1 MIEDDSRGSMK
12 RICGLSTLL
21 RLCAI
26 PLNLALSQ
34 TLARAVSSATQG
46 DVHAVLRQS
55 IWTLVFALLL
65 FTIGLAGQISLQKRT
80 LRALNQSRLGFLEKV
95 LGSSLPRL
103 FGADHG
109 ELLENL
115 NDDIEASS
123 ARYTR
128 IWPSMLAGL
137 LTAVAYVLY
146 LLPKSPAV
154 AAALLGVSLLQ
165 LIPPVLVKRYMQINY
180 DDCREIESKITD
192 QVVEAVAG
200 FETIRMY
207 DLGEWWLRRMAA
219 LHRRYVIVGNRSE
232 ATATA
237 QISMG
242 KLLDNLLKYGTYA
255 LLGVF
260 AMLGVCTM
268 ETAILGIALSPS
280 LYEAMKLLFSIIPS
294 LAVARTADTRLAKWD
309 DCQAH
314 STALPEDGCVSLCDV
329 ACGYGEQRVLD
340 GVSYQ
345 FDADKTYLFEGA
357 NGSGKSTLMHLMAG
371 LLRPERG
378 VVLVGNV
385 PPSELAEATYP
396 GELLFIP
403 QADPEFDL
411 TAEELCKMLVP
422 RRMDD
427 FAQTAARLGLRPD
440 RVNACAI
447 RELSGGERKKAILAL
462 AFSLSPRIL
471 LLDEPTNHLD
481 QQAQSALCALIRE
494 RRGATFLISHD
505 PQCRAVADEVLTIA
519 NGGIRHAACE

>member
-1 MIEDDSRGSMK
+1 MMTDDSRGYMK
-12 RICGLSTLL
+12 KICCLSSLV

-34 TLARAVSSATQG
+34 ALARAVSSATQG
-46 DVHAVLRQS
+46 DVQAVLRQS

-65 FTIGLAGQISLQKRT
+65 FAIGLAGQIALQKRA
-80 LRALNQSRLGFLEKV
+80 LRALNRARLAFLERV
-95 LGSSLPRL
+95 LGSPLPRL

-123 ARYTR
+123 ARCTR
-128 IWPSMLAGL
+128 LWPTMLAGL

-154 AAALLGVSLLQ
+154 AATLMGISLLQ
-165 LIPPVLVKRYMQINY
+165 LIPPALVKRYMQINY

-192 QVVEAVAG
+192 RVVEAVAG

-207 DLGEWWLRRMAA
+207 GLGEWWLQRMAA
-219 LHRRYVIVGNRSE
+219 LHRQYVVVGNRSE

-242 KLLDNLLKYGTYA
+242 KLLDNILKYGTYA
-255 LLGVF
+255 LLGVY
-260 AMLGVCTM
+260 AMFGVCPM
-268 ETAILGIALSPS
+268 ETAVLGIALSPS
-280 LYEAMKLLFSIIPS
+280 LYEAMKLLFSVIPS
-294 LAVARTADTRLAKWD
+294 LAVARTADARLAKWD
-309 DCQAH
+309 GCQAH
-314 STALPEDGCVSLCDV
+314 CTALPEDGRVSLRDV
-329 ACGYGEQRVLD
+329 ACGYGAHRVLD
-340 GVSYQ
+340 GVSRE
-345 FDADKTYLFEGA
+345 FDADKTYLFEGM

-378 VVLVGNV
+378 AVLVGNV
-385 PPSELAEATYP
+385 PPSELAEVAYP
-396 GELLFIP
+396 GDLLFIP

-411 TAEELCKMLVP
+411 TAEELCKMLAP
-422 RRMDD
+422 RRTDD
-427 FAQTAARLGLRPD
+427 FAQTAARLGLQPD

-447 RELSGGERKKAILAL
+447 RELSGGERKKAILTL
-462 AFSLSPRIL
+462 AFSLNPRIL

-481 QQAQSALCALIRE
+481 PQAQSALCALIRE
-494 RRGATFLISHD
+494 RSGATFLISHD
-505 PQCRAVADEVLTIA
+505 PQCRAAADEVLTIA